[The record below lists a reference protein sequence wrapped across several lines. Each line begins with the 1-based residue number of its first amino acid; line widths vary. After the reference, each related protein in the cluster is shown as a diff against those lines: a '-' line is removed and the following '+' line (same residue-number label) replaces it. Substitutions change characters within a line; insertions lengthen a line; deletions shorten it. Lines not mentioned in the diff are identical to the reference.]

1 MSQQLTFDDIL
12 AHKVLHNLKYRKQ
25 GKKTT
30 FGSLVWHEKNICL
43 CGVKYFGG
51 YNAKVEFIWAMD
63 RWIMSCISVVTYS
76 YVLNGKLVRFEI
88 E

>member
-30 FGSLVWHEKNICL
+30 FGS
-43 CGVKYFGG
+43 
-51 YNAKVEFIWAMD
+51 
-63 RWIMSCISVVTYS
+63 
-76 YVLNGKLVRFEI
+76 
-88 E
+88 